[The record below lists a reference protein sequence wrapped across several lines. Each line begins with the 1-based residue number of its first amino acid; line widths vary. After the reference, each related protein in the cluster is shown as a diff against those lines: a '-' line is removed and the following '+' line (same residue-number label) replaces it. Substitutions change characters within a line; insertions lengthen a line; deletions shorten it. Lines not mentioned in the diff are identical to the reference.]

1 LELPTAVP
9 SRVPRILLADD
20 QPDILEALQLLLKTE
35 GFQVQSVSSPAAVLA
50 AVEDADFDAAL
61 IDLNYARD
69 TTSGQE
75 GLDLL
80 GRLQAGDPTLPV
92 IVLTA
97 WASVEVAV
105 EAMRRGARD
114 FVQKPWDNARLL
126 AIIRTQ
132 VELSRALRR
141 GRQLEGA
148 ARLSFDGAA
157 PLIARSPAM
166 RPVIELIE
174 RTAPSDANV
183 LITGENGT
191 GKGLIAQ
198 AIHALSPR
206 ASRPMVTVNAG
217 GVSETVFES
226 ELFGHVRGAFTD
238 ARSDRVGR
246 FELADGGTLF
256 LDEIANVPAS
266 QQAKLLRVIASGEF
280 ERLGSSRTRRVDV
293 RVLSATNAE
302 IDAEVAAGR
311 FRQDLLFRLN
321 TIEIV
326 LPPLRDRRDDIP
338 ALAAHFLEQ
347 HARRYRKKVTNFDQA
362 AMDAL
367 MRHPWPGNVRE
378 LEHAIERSV
387 LMATAAVVTVA
398 DLGLRR
404 SADGA
409 QSLENMGLEDVE
421 AFLIRKAVTRYGSVT
436 EAAKALGLSRSALY
450 RRLERFGIE
459 P

>member
-1 LELPTAVP
+1 MP
-9 SRVPRILLADD
+9 SRVPRVLLADD
-20 QPDILEALQLLLKTE
+20 QRDILEALQLLLKSE
-35 GFQVQSVSSPAAVLA
+35 GFQVQSVTSPAAVLA
-50 AVEDADFDAAL
+50 AIAETDFDAAL

-80 GRLQAGDPTLPV
+80 ARMQSEDPMLPV

-97 WASVEVAV
+97 WASVDVAV

-126 AIIRTQ
+126 AIVRTQ

-148 ARLSFDGAA
+148 ARLSFDGAP

-166 RPVIELIE
+166 KPVIELIE

-191 GKGLIAQ
+191 GKGLVAQ

-206 ASRPMVTVNAG
+206 AARPMVTVNAG

-238 ARSDRVGR
+238 ARADRVGR

-256 LDEIANVPAS
+256 LDEIANVPPS
-266 QQAKLLRVIASGEF
+266 QQAKLLRVHRRGRVRAARLVAHPPRRRAHSVGDERRHRHRSGG
-280 ERLGSSRTRRVDV
+280 RAVPAGSAVPPQHDRNRAAAACAIGATTFRRSPRTFSSSTR
-293 RVLSATNAE
+293 
-302 IDAEVAAGR
+302 G
-311 FRQDLLFRLN
+311 
-321 TIEIV
+321 
-326 LPPLRDRRDDIP
+326 
-338 ALAAHFLEQ
+338 
-347 HARRYRKKVTNFDQA
+347 
-362 AMDAL
+362 
-367 MRHPWPGNVRE
+367 
-378 LEHAIERSV
+378 
-387 LMATAAVVTVA
+387 ATART
-398 DLGLRR
+398 
-404 SADGA
+404 
-409 QSLENMGLEDVE
+409 
-421 AFLIRKAVTRYGSVT
+421 
-436 EAAKALGLSRSALY
+436 
-450 RRLERFGIE
+450 
-459 P
+459 

>member
-1 LELPTAVP
+1 M
-9 SRVPRILLADD
+9 
-20 QPDILEALQLLLKTE
+20 Q
-35 GFQVQSVSSPAAVLA
+35 SSPRRCRPRRDD
-50 AVEDADFDAAL
+50 ETDFDAAL

-80 GRLQAGDPTLPV
+80 ARLHAEDPTLPV

-97 WASVEVAV
+97 WASVDVAV

-126 AIIRTQ
+126 AIVRTQ

-148 ARLSFDGAA
+148 ARLSFDGAP

-166 RPVIELIE
+166 KPVIELIE

-191 GKGLIAQ
+191 GKGLVAQ

-206 ASRPMVTVNAG
+206 AARPMVTVNAG

-238 ARSDRVGR
+238 ARADRVGR

-256 LDEIANVPAS
+256 LDEIANVPPS
-266 QQAKLLRVIASGEF
+266 QQAKLLRVIAAGEF

-293 RVLSATNAE
+293 RILSATNAD
-302 IDAEVAAGR
+302 IDAEVAGGR

-321 TIEIV
+321 TIEIA

-338 ALAAHFLEQ
+338 SLATHFLEQ
-347 HARRYRKKVTNFDQA
+347 HARRYPKEPERLRHRRVDALLAPSVAEQRSGARACDRTRRSRPRFGRGARRPGIARKKDGA
-362 AMDAL
+362 RAS
-367 MRHPWPGNVRE
+367 E
-378 LEHAIERSV
+378 
-387 LMATAAVVTVA
+387 
-398 DLGLRR
+398 LGLETR
-404 SADGA
+404 SCAD
-409 QSLENMGLEDVE
+409 
-421 AFLIRKAVTRYGSVT
+421 RKA
-436 EAAKALGLSRSALY
+436 EAVR
-450 RRLERFGIE
+450 
-459 P
+459 

>member
-1 LELPTAVP
+1 LSSA
-9 SRVPRILLADD
+9 PRLLIADD
-20 QPDILEALQLLLKTE
+20 QRDILEALLLLLKSE
-35 GFQVQSVSSPAAVLA
+35 GYKVDTAASPVAVLA
-50 AVEDADFDAAL
+50 AIEESDYDAVL

-69 TTSGQE
+69 TTSGHE
-75 GLDLL
+75 GLELL
-80 GRLQAGDPTLPV
+80 ARLQSADPTLPV
-92 IVLTA
+92 IVMTA
-97 WASVEVAV
+97 WASVDVAV

-114 FVQKPWDNARLL
+114 FVQKPWDNTRLL
-126 AIIRTQ
+126 SIVRTQ

-141 GRQLEGA
+141 GRQFEAA
-148 ARLSFDGAA
+148 ARLRFDGASS
-157 PLIARSPAM
+157 LIARSAAM
-166 RPVIELIE
+166 KPVLELIE

-183 LITGENGT
+183 LIAGENGT
-191 GKGLIAQ
+191 GKGLVAQ

-238 ARSDRVGR
+238 ARTDRVGR

-256 LDEIANVPAS
+256 LDEIANVPSS
-266 QQAKLLRVIASGEF
+266 QQAKLLRVIAAGEF

-293 RVLSATNAE
+293 RILSATNAR
-302 IDAEVAAGR
+302 IDAEVSAGR

-338 ALAAHFLEQ
+338 ALAAHFLDQ
-347 HARRYRKKVTNFDQA
+347 HARRYRKKITGFDPV

-367 MRHPWPGNVRE
+367 FRHPWPGNVRE

-387 LMATAAVVTVA
+387 LMAAGATITTV

-404 SADGA
+404 GADGA
-409 QSLENMGLEDVE
+409 STLESMPLEDVE
-421 AFLIRKAVTRYGSVT
+421 AFLIKKALTRYGSVT
-436 EAAKALGLSRSALY
+436 EAAQALGLSRSALY
-450 RRLERFGIE
+450 RRLERYGIE